1 MTDKTVTIEINGVP
15 VEARAGQMLIE
26 VTDRERSYVPRF
38 CYHHKLS
45 VAANCRMC
53 LVEVEKAPKPL
64 PACATPVMDGMKV
77 YTRSAAAIAAQ
88 KATMEFLL
96 INHPLDCPICDQGGE
111 CELQDMA
118 MGFGRDVSR
127 YTERKR
133 VVKDKD
139 LGPLVSTDM
148 TRCIHCTRCVRFGQE
163 IAGIQELGTTGRSET
178 MEIGT
183 YVERSVDHEL
193 SGNIIDLCPVGALN
207 SKPYRYSARAWEMVA
222 KPLVSPHDCAGSNL
236 FGHVLRGRLKRVVP
250 RDNDSINEAWIAD
263 RDRFSYEGIY
273 ADDRLTVPMVKTAQ
287 GWSAVSWTRAIAETR
302 EALRAAIG
310 DDADALGVL
319 VSPSATLEEMYL
331 LNRLAGHLGSRNIDH
346 RLRVRDFRDQDA
358 DPPWPSLGVPIAE
371 LEQLG
376 GILVVA
382 SNLRRE
388 VPILAHR
395 IRNAAVA
402 GAAVGFVNPDAYE
415 YHFPRAAFVEAPLG
429 SLARSLA
436 SVLAAAVELTG
447 RAAPAHVGGVLGD
460 APVDDG
466 HRAAARIL
474 IDRGRTLLLL
484 GQMALRHPH
493 FADVRA
499 LAAGLCAVTGAVL
512 GYLPEGANAPGGALA
527 GALPHRGPGGRAV
540 DAAGLDVSGMM
551 AAPRRAYL
559 LFGLE
564 PEHDLADALRAQRAL
579 GAADKVVCFSAYV
592 TDALR
597 ETADVLLPIATFA
610 ETAGTFINA
619 EGVWQSF
626 QAAAKPLGESREGWR
641 VLRVLGNAL
650 DLPQCEYLSAAD
662 IRDALADELG
672 ESASATHY
680 TGRFRPSTAP
690 ADVDVAALDVPIYA
704 VDAVVRR
711 GPALQR
717 TAAAGERRAIDAG
730 GAVCA

>member
-1 MTDKTVTIEINGVP
+1 MTDKTVTIEINGAP

-26 VTDRERSYVPRF
+26 VTDRARTYVPRF

-77 YTRSAAAIAAQ
+77 HTRSAAAIAAQ

-273 ADDRLTVPMVKTAQ
+273 ADDRLTAPMVKTAQ

-302 EALRAAIG
+302 EALRAGIG

-319 VSPSATLEEMYL
+319 VSPSATVEEMYL

-376 GILVVA
+376 GILIVA

-388 VPILAHR
+388 VPIVAHR
-395 IRNAAVA
+395 IRKAAVA
-402 GAAVGFVNPDAYE
+402 GAAVGFVNPRAYD
-415 YHFPRAAFVEAPLG
+415 YHFSRAAFVEAPLG

-460 APVDDG
+460 APVDDV

-499 LAAGLCAVTGAVL
+499 IAAGLCAVTGAVL

-527 GALPHRGPGGRAV
+527 GRAAPPRSGRTGGRRGGTRRQRHDCSPAPGVSAV
-540 DAAGLDVSGMM
+540 WPGARARSSRSAARAAGARRGRYGRVLQRLCDRC
-551 AAPRRAYL
+551 AARDRRRA
-559 LFGLE
+559 
-564 PEHDLADALRAQRAL
+564 
-579 GAADKVVCFSAYV
+579 AADRDVRGDGRHVHQRRGSLAELPGRGRNRWANPAKAGGSCACSA
-592 TDALR
+592 TR
-597 ETADVLLPIATFA
+597 WIC
-610 ETAGTFINA
+610 
-619 EGVWQSF
+619 
-626 QAAAKPLGESREGWR
+626 R
-641 VLRVLGNAL
+641 
-650 DLPQCEYLSAAD
+650 
-662 IRDALADELG
+662 
-672 ESASATHY
+672 SAS
-680 TGRFRPSTAP
+680 
-690 ADVDVAALDVPIYA
+690 I
-704 VDAVVRR
+704 
-711 GPALQR
+711 
-717 TAAAGERRAIDAG
+717 
-730 GAVCA
+730 